1 LCRRCLLDIVF
12 FHEAVVFWS
21 WLWAKKLGVKM
32 FMGKKDFYLNPHEYR
47 KLGTFRK
54 LVSIW
59 LKGGKTPSLLGYRSF
74 INLYLYR
81 NLTNKI
87 VAQDNLSKNPSLR
100 QPTPY
105 KNSLYSTFSLKRGYV
120 FNLTKARDSFSKPSA
135 VSSILRFTFRK
146 LSSSV
151 HRRWSF
157 YQKQAFRLLLG
168 NCFICSIPLTRK
180 LTSLISLVLC
190 DFFKKKFKLNKK
202 KINVLSKYLS
212 MKGDDFKQRLRGFFY
227 WEKKKKT
234 NNKLKPSIIRGDYV
248 YEPRSTVWGVFDE
261 ASLKYKNKERISK
274 NKVQIKKD
282 ILVAGNTLERFGSDE
297 NFNNF
302 KVRLRQGYES
312 AKLMDSTRE
321 VFDGV
326 KSEKNR
332 SLPRG
337 FALVDGCRYSGNI
350 GEVRGNEKQCFS
362 GLSFNSFKEET
373 ASSAKN
379 EKKKGL
385 FAIVDTVGGPE
396 FNNGT
401 RDFSPKTKHHYED
414 IKTNSLPG
422 GTGSSLKKKKRK
434 GLFAS
439 VDTVDEFKDNNRAR
453 GAKTNFKYYR
463 DDT

>member
-1 LCRRCLLDIVF
+1 MCRRCLLDIVF
-12 FHEAVVFWS
+12 FHEAVFFWS

-54 LVSIW
+54 LVSIC
-59 LKGGKTPSLLGYRSF
+59 LKRDKTPSFLGYRSF

-87 VAQDNLSKNPSLR
+87 VAQDNLSKKPSLR

-105 KNSLYSTFSLKRGYV
+105 KNSLYSTFTLKREYV
-120 FNLTKARDSFSKPSA
+120 FNLTKARDSFSKPSP
-135 VSSILRFTFRK
+135 VSSILRFTFRE

-157 YQKQAFRLLLG
+157 YQKQAFKFLLG
-168 NCFICSIPLTRK
+168 NCFICSVPSTRK
-180 LTSLISLVLC
+180 LTSLISLVSC

-202 KINVLSKYLS
+202 KSNVLSKYFF
-212 MKGDDFKQRLRGFFY
+212 MKGDDFKQRL
-227 WEKKKKT
+227 
-234 NNKLKPSIIRGDYV
+234 RGDYV

-261 ASLKYKNKERISK
+261 ASLKYKNKEPITK
-274 NKVQIKKD
+274 NKVQKKKD
-282 ILVAGNTLERFGSDE
+282 ILVAGNTLERFGSNE
-297 NFNNF
+297 NFNDF

-337 FALVDGCRYSGNI
+337 FALVDGCSYSGNI
-350 GEVRGNEKQCFS
+350 GEVRANEKQCFS
-362 GLSFNSFKEET
+362 GLKFNSFKEET
-373 ASSAKN
+373 ASSVKN
-379 EKKKGL
+379 KKKKGL
-385 FAIVDTVGGPE
+385 FAIVDTVGEPE

-401 RDFSPKTKHHYED
+401 REFSPKTKHHHED
-414 IKTNSLPG
+414 RKTSSLPG
-422 GTGSSLKKKKRK
+422 GTGSSLKKKKKK

-453 GAKTNFKYYR
+453 GAKTSFKYYR

>member
-1 LCRRCLLDIVF
+1 
-12 FHEAVVFWS
+12 
-21 WLWAKKLGVKM
+21 M

-54 LVSIW
+54 LVSIC
-59 LKGGKTPSLLGYRSF
+59 LKRDKTPSFLGYRSF

-105 KNSLYSTFSLKRGYV
+105 KNSLYSTFTLKREYV
-120 FNLTKARDSFSKPSA
+120 FNLTKARDSFSKPSP
-135 VSSILRFTFRK
+135 VSSILRFTFRE

-157 YQKQAFRLLLG
+157 YQKQAFKFLLG
-168 NCFICSIPLTRK
+168 NCFICSVPSTRK
-180 LTSLISLVLC
+180 LTSLISLVSC

-202 KINVLSKYLS
+202 KSNVLSKYFF
-212 MKGDDFKQRLRGFFY
+212 MKGDDFKQRL
-227 WEKKKKT
+227 
-234 NNKLKPSIIRGDYV
+234 RGDYV

-261 ASLKYKNKERISK
+261 ASLKYKNKEPITK
-274 NKVQIKKD
+274 NKVQKKKD
-282 ILVAGNTLERFGSDE
+282 ILVAGNTLERFGSNE
-297 NFNNF
+297 NFNDF

-337 FALVDGCRYSGNI
+337 FALVDGCSYSGNI
-350 GEVRGNEKQCFS
+350 GEVRANEKQCFS
-362 GLSFNSFKEET
+362 GLKFNSFKEET
-373 ASSAKN
+373 ASSVKN
-379 EKKKGL
+379 KKKKGL
-385 FAIVDTVGGPE
+385 FAIVDTVGEPE

-401 RDFSPKTKHHYED
+401 REFSPKTKHHHED
-414 IKTNSLPG
+414 RKTSSLPG
-422 GTGSSLKKKKRK
+422 GTGSSLKKKKKK

-453 GAKTNFKYYR
+453 GAKTSFKYYR